1 MLRTLTHPSS
11 ARRLRVPR
19 ARVLAAGAVAI
30 LSGCSDSNVPFFTE
44 PTTVAETPSGVQ
56 DAMTGMFGVGRA
68 DGIFDTSIGFARDG
82 SVFTNTEP
90 RTVLYPLGVE
100 FIPNTSGGVWALEFQ
115 AIRQEEEILAAIPGV
130 VPAYTAAQAAS
141 LNGIVQTWKAF
152 DYMEMLEA
160 HDTLGVAI
168 LASPNQ
174 TTLPQAVCMKDGWE
188 YVVAILDSANTD
200 LDAAGSTPPPIT
212 LPTGLKGVGVVS
224 GPGTV
229 SGSFA
234 SFNRALTVK
243 ALLELAYAI
252 PRTPP
257 ATAGAPT
264 PTTPGSPDQ
273 STLARALSLL
283 DSTAMFNASGALLT
297 PTPAAP
303 WTASATV
310 VTWDFSGVAND
321 VPNSID
327 EDIGE
332 EAVLNDLIVSVD
344 TVNDLRWKTKF
355 IINPVPVQQ
364 QTYNPVATET
374 HFDAAI
380 GHDTTYSYLY
390 FMSPTLGSP
399 IPILRSEGLTLIAAQ
414 IHLGMGDNP
423 GALALVNQVRTIVGG
438 PALAPYPGS
447 DASSYVTTRDDLMRE
462 QRISLTWEASADR
475 TIAIRMYGLAAVADT
490 TWGTPGHPNEAP
502 GVTSGDL
509 HTTVVPIPS
518 GELNGRGETSVL
530 TTTCS

>member
-1 MLRTLTHPSS
+1 MPLTMTHPSC
-11 ARRLRVPR
+11 ARRVRV
-19 ARVLAAGAVAI
+19 ARTAALTAGAVAA
-30 LSGCSDSNVPFFTE
+30 LAGCTDSNVPFFTE

-56 DAMTGMFGVGRA
+56 NAVTGLFGVGRA

-100 FIPNTSGGVWALEFQ
+100 FIPNTSGGVWQTEFQ

-130 VPAYTAAQAAS
+130 APAYSAAQAAS
-141 LNGIVQTWKAF
+141 LTGIVETWKAF

-160 HDTLGVAI
+160 HDTLGIAV

-174 TTLPQAVCMKDGWE
+174 TTLPEAICMKDGWK
-188 YVVAILDSANTD
+188 YVIALLDSANTQ
-200 LDAAGSTPPPIT
+200 LVTAGSTPPPVT
-212 LPTGLKGVGVVS
+212 LPTGLKGVGVAS

-229 SGSFA
+229 GGSFA

-252 PRTPP
+252 PRNPP
-257 ATAGAPT
+257 ASGAPT
-264 PTTPGSPDQ
+264 PTDPGKPDQ
-273 STLARALSLL
+273 PTLARALSLL
-283 DSTAMFNASGALLT
+283 DSTAMFSATGALLS
-297 PTPAAP
+297 PTPAGG
-303 WTASATV
+303 WTAGPTT

-321 VPNSID
+321 QPNPVD
-327 EDIGE
+327 QDIGE

-355 IINPVPVQQ
+355 IINTVPVQQ

-380 GHDTTYSYLY
+380 GHDSTYSYLY
-390 FMSPTLGSP
+390 FMYQTLGAP
-399 IPILRSEGLTLIAAQ
+399 IPILRSEGMTLIAAQ
-414 IHLGMGDNP
+414 IHLGMGDNA

-438 PALAPYPGS
+438 PALTPYPAS

-490 TWGTPGHPNEAP
+490 TWGVAGHAGEAT

-509 HTTVVPIPS
+509 HTTVYPIPS
-518 GELNGRGETSVL
+518 GELNGRGETSKFA
-530 TTTCS
+530 TTCS

>member
-1 MLRTLTHPSS
+1 MRHILTHRSS
-11 ARRLRVPR
+11 GARRVRLLP
-19 ARVLAAGAVAI
+19 ATVLAAGAAA
-30 LSGCSDSNVPFFTE
+30 LTAGCSDSNVPFFTE
-44 PTTVAETPSGVQ
+44 PTTVAETPSGIQ
-56 DAMTGMFGVGRA
+56 NAMTGVFGVGRA
-68 DGIFDTSIGFARDG
+68 DGIFYTSIGFARDG

-90 RTVLYPLGVE
+90 RTVTYPLGVE

-115 AIRQEEEILAAIPGV
+115 AIRQEEDVLAAIPNV

-141 LNGIVQTWKAF
+141 LTGIIQTWKAF
-152 DYMEMLEA
+152 DYMTMLEA

-174 TTLPQAVCMKDGWE
+174 TTLPEAVCMKDGWK
-188 YVVAILDSANTD
+188 YVVALLDSANSD
-200 LDAAGSTPPPIT
+200 LVTAGSTPPPIT
-212 LPTGLKGVGVVS
+212 LPTGLKGVGLTS

-229 SGSFA
+229 AGSFA

-252 PRTPP
+252 PRNPP
-257 ATAGAPT
+257 ATGAPT
-264 PTTPGSPDQ
+264 PTNPGSPDQ
-273 STLARALSLL
+273 PTLARALSLL
-283 DSTAMFNASGALLT
+283 DSTAMFNASGALLS
-297 PTPAAP
+297 PPPSPP
-303 WTASATV
+303 WASNAST

-321 VPNSID
+321 VPNTID

-380 GHDTTYSYLY
+380 GHDTTYSFLY
-390 FMSPTLGSP
+390 AMSPTLNSP
-399 IPILRSEGLTLIAAQ
+399 IPILRSEGMTLIAAQ
-414 IHLGMGDNP
+414 IHLGMGDNA

-438 PALAPYPGS
+438 PGLTPYPAS

-509 HTTVVPIPS
+509 HTTVYPIPS
-518 GELNGRGETSVL
+518 GEINGRGGSFTTS
-530 TTTCS
+530 CQ